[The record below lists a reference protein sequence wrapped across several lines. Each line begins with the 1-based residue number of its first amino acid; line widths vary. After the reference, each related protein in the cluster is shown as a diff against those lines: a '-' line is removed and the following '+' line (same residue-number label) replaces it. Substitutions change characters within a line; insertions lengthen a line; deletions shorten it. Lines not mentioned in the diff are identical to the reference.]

1 MKLELPG
8 KEPNK
13 KQTAPQKPKLSLQV
27 TIDPS
32 KQEGLSEPTKKQKR
46 NRKKAAQ
53 EQVVELSW
61 EEKKANRKTRKQ
73 VKKMLDIHPV
83 KGWGEST
90 EENFIRYSGG
100 FFEVVKMRGHNLFGM
115 KQEEFKQIMNSYGSL
130 SSLYEPPFKILS
142 IHSPVNTIEQQ
153 NFYKNA
159 YQNADVSFQRS
170 ILEKKYSELAFI
182 GKYRQME
189 EYFIFVYG
197 YDEEKLRENLS
208 DFYKCCGM
216 LVMEQLA
223 REEKV
228 QLLFRMGNPTLKL
241 APNPPKGFTVKSKRI
256 LEENIDVGLM
266 ARIQPQGNLKFKETA
281 IKTGTGWSTC
291 LHTYRLQSEPNYL
304 WLHPFTK
311 IKDKILTIDVAT
323 QDDENLR
330 EDISK
335 ALNEL
340 DNDRHTHKD
349 ATSKAI
355 ANEEYLALLKLS
367 KNIRKKRD
375 ILKFMIIRLYLYAD
389 TLEELE
395 KRVIETKKILEK
407 EEFGVAN
414 LTIEQKEEWLSLFLD
429 YYSQEMLPNRRTG
442 LDVSSTVFG
451 ASYPANQVFKM
462 DPRGQYIGLS
472 NTGGQMIL
480 DFFELDDNRTF
491 YNILLTGLMGKG
503 KTTLMKKIMYD
514 IAGRGYMIRG
524 FDKSGEFTKM
534 IRSLGGTI
542 LRLDGQDG
550 RLNIF
555 EVFPL
560 AINDNTLEVD
570 QKACMTFHQSKLA
583 TWYSILKPEAP
594 TAELDIFDNEV
605 DDLYVNTGLKD
616 VNGDVG
622 QVTGLNPGV
631 YPILNDLIKLIER
644 KMSQAT
650 VSYYEEHLF
659 NIHTTLT
666 KLIKTTNELFNG
678 PTTIPDLSEQQILFF
693 NIDGLSNF
701 DQRYVNA
708 QLFNAF
714 NLFQSTMFIHGRR
727 EGKKYYSGETRFEEI
742 KRSMFFMAEAHNLLN
757 QSNPRMVSY
766 FNTFARE
773 ARKRFAGLCLDT
785 QSTRSLISRNKE
797 ESNELDDIYDF
808 MQYRFFFRPG
818 DKELKEM
825 NEVNGGDLTES
836 QVETIGRFKAQ
847 QTLLKINTEE
857 TYELMVYASSEELEL
872 FDGGGRKEEKNI
884 A

>member
-1 MKLELPG
+1 MKLELPE
-8 KEPNK
+8 KEPK
-13 KQTAPQKPKLSLQV
+13 KAPTTKVSFQLKLDPKKKKNEAN
-27 TIDPS
+27 P
-32 KQEGLSEPTKKQKR
+32 PTKIQLR
-46 NRKKAAQ
+46 NRKNVIKQ
-53 EQVVELSW
+53 EAVVLSK
-61 EEKKANRKTRKQ
+61 EEKKQN
-73 VKKMLDIHPV
+73 KKMKRNLKKILDVHPV
-83 KGWGEST
+83 KGWGES
-90 EENFIRYSGG
+90 EEESFVRYTGG
-100 FFEVVKMRGHNLFGM
+100 YFEVVKMKGHNLFGM
-115 KQEEFKQIMNSYGSL
+115 KQAEFKQIMNSYAAL
-130 SSLYEPPFKILS
+130 SSLYEPPFKIMS
-142 IHSPVNTIEQQ
+142 IHSPVNTIDQQ

-159 YQNADVSFQRS
+159 YQKSEESFQRS

-189 EYFIFVYG
+189 EYFVFIYG
-197 YDEEKLRENLS
+197 YDEEKLRENLN
-208 DFYKCCGM
+208 DFYTCCGL
-216 LVMEQLA
+216 LVMENLT

-228 QLLFRMGNPTLKL
+228 QLLFRMGNPSLKL
-241 APNPPKGFTVKSKRI
+241 APNPPRGFTIKSKRVI
-256 LEENIDVGLM
+256 QENIDIGM
-266 ARIQPQGNLKFKETA
+266 IARIQPQGNLKFKETA
-281 IKTGTGWSTC
+281 VKTGTGWSTC

-323 QDDENLR
+323 QEDENLR
-330 EDISK
+330 ADIAS

-340 DNDRHTHKD
+340 DNKRHNDKD
-349 ATSKAI
+349 ATTKAI
-355 ANEEYLALLKLS
+355 AHEEYLALLKLS

-375 ILKFMIIRLYLYAD
+375 ILKFIIVRLHLYAD

-395 KRVIETKKILEK
+395 KRVKETKKILEK

-442 LDVSSTVFG
+442 LDISSTVFG
-451 ASYPANQVFKM
+451 ASYPANQVYKM

-480 DFFELDDNRTF
+480 DFFELDDSRTF
-491 YNILLTGLMGKG
+491 YNILLTGLMGNG

-534 IRSLGGTI
+534 ITSLGGTI

-555 EVFPL
+555 EVFAL
-560 AINDNTLEVD
+560 AINDRTLEVD
-570 QKACMTFHQSKLA
+570 QKACMIFHQSKLA

-594 TAELDIFDNEV
+594 TAELDIFESLV
-605 DDLYVNTGLKD
+605 DDLYVNAGFKD
-616 VNGDVG
+616 ESGDVG
-622 QVTGLNPGV
+622 QVTGLTPEA
-631 YPILNDLIKLIER
+631 YPILGDLIELLVQEMTKTDV
-644 KMSQAT
+644 KF
-650 VSYYEEHLF
+650 YEEHLF
-659 NIHTTLT
+659 NIHTTLK
-666 KLIKTTNELFNG
+666 KLIKTTNDMFNG
-678 PTTIPDLSEQQILFF
+678 PTTVPDISSQQILFF
-693 NIDGLSNF
+693 NIDGLSSF

-714 NLFQSTMFIHGRR
+714 NLFQSSMFVLGRR
-727 EGKKYYSGETRFEEI
+727 EGKKYYSGETKFEEI

-785 QSTRSLISRNKE
+785 QSIRSLVSKNKDD
-797 ESNELDDIYDF
+797 SNKLDDIYDF

-818 DKELKEM
+818 DKELKELS
-825 NEVNGGDLTES
+825 EVNGGDLTES
-836 QVETIGRFKAQ
+836 QVETVGRFKPH

-857 TYELMVYASSEELEL
+857 AYEMTVYASSEELEL
-872 FDGGGRKEEKNI
+872 FDGGGRKEE
-884 A
+884 AA